1 MDVCGGVVLLD
12 RSRGPAVANAAVH
25 SSASPPDTHLVIATR
40 IIGGLVLGAAL
51 ATLAG
56 WLLPVEWLVRP
67 THGAPLTANAAM
79 GLSLLAAL
87 LLIATVPRRIDVRSQ
102 TGLFRGIA
110 VVVLVLGCV
119 AAAQPVLRV
128 DLGIDQLIAEDFVN
142 PHAEH
147 PGRTSLL
154 GALSAAV
161 MAIAFLLL
169 DASGRTAQRTGRV
182 LAITVFAIGYFGL
195 VMYMFSAQ
203 SLYRQSSATAL
214 SWRGAAMLLLIAF
227 GYLLARPDRGITRWF
242 RSPGTV
248 GVLLRRLLPAVLLLA
263 PIVGWLQLQASRR
276 PDDSMAVA
284 VTVGN
289 VIFLVAL
296 VLGTARSMQ
305 LMVAARERAEASVVA
320 SEERLHWAMEA
331 ASGGAWDWDLT
342 NDDAWWSPE
351 MFDLWQVAAGTRM
364 TFQNSMACVDPQDRD
379 SLESGLRKAIDEH
392 STFRCE
398 FRIRSREGPE
408 RWMESRGRAYY
419 DAAGRPVRL
428 LGITMDVTARKRIE
442 LSLRQGNEALERS
455 NLELQ
460 RFALAAS
467 HDLQTPLRT
476 MASFAELLVA
486 RHAASL
492 PEQGRDWLNHIATS
506 AMQLQNLVKDLLQ
519 YARVD
524 VNAMPFALVAMD
536 ETLRRAVTMLDI
548 SLREAGAQL
557 KLAPLP
563 VVHGDATQ
571 LAEVWMNLIGNAL
584 KYRSHRPPAIEV
596 SVEREKDEWRF
607 CVADNGIGIEPR
619 HCERIFEM
627 FERLH
632 GKTQPGT
639 GIGLAI
645 CRRVIER
652 HGGRIWVESRA
663 GEGSRFCFTL
673 PVATSSPADVG
684 GSVHA

>member
-1 MDVCGGVVLLD
+1 MLVGVALLD
-12 RSRGPAVANAAVH
+12 RSRGPAAAEVAVH
-25 SSASPPDTHLVIATR
+25 SGERPPYTQLVIATR

-67 THGAPLTANAAM
+67 TRGSAPLTANAAI

-87 LLIATVPRRIDVRSQ
+87 LLIAAAPRRIDGRSQ
-102 TGLFRGIA
+102 TGLFTSIA
-110 VVVLVLGCV
+110 ILVLVLSG
-119 AAAQPVLRV
+119 AIAAQSVLRV

-142 PHAEH
+142 PQAEH

-154 GALSAAV
+154 GALSLAL

-169 DASGRTAQRTGRV
+169 NASGRTAQRTGRV

-203 SLYRQSSATAL
+203 ALYSQSSGTAL
-214 SWRGAAMLLLIAF
+214 SWRGAAMFVLIAI
-227 GYLLARPDRGITRWF
+227 GYLLARPDRGITRWL
-242 RSPGTV
+242 RSTGTV

-263 PIVGWLQLQASRR
+263 PIVGWLQVQASRR
-276 PDDSMAVA
+276 PDDSMTVA

-289 VIFLVAL
+289 VLFLVAL

-305 LMVAARERAEASVVA
+305 LMVAARDRAEANVAA
-320 SEERLHWAMEA
+320 SEERLHWALEA

-351 MFDLWQVAAGTRM
+351 MFDLWQVAAGTKM
-364 TFQNSMACVDPQDRD
+364 TFQNSMACIDPQDRD
-379 SLESGLRKAIDEH
+379 PLESGLRKAIDEH

-398 FRIRSREGPE
+398 FRIRSLEGPE

-419 DAAGRPVRL
+419 DADGRPVRL
-428 LGITMDVTARKRIE
+428 LGITMDITARKRIE

-460 RFALAAS
+460 RFAMAAS

-492 PEQGRDWLNHIATS
+492 PEQARDWLNHIAAS
-506 AMQLQNLVKDLLQ
+506 AMQLQCLVKDLLQ

-524 VNAMPFALVAMD
+524 VKAMPFAPVAMD
-536 ETLRRAVTMLDI
+536 ETLRRAVMMLDI
-548 SLREAGAQL
+548 SLRETEAQL
-557 KLAPLP
+557 QLAPLP
-563 VVHGDATQ
+563 VVQGDATQ

-584 KYRSHRPPAIEV
+584 KYRSSRPPAIEV

-607 CVADNGIGIEPR
+607 CVADNGIGIEAR
-619 HCERIFEM
+619 HHERIFEM

-632 GKTQPGT
+632 GKTHPGT

-652 HGGRIWVESRA
+652 HGGRIWVESQA
-663 GEGSRFCFTL
+663 GAGSRFYFTL
-673 PVATSSPADVG
+673 PVTSSSAIDAG
-684 GSVHA
+684 DSVHA